1 MPMFVV
7 ERDWPGA
14 GNFTGDQLQQLTDK
28 SCQVLRN
35 MGPDIQWI
43 QSFVT
48 DNKVYCIYM
57 SPDEE
62 TIRVHAELGG
72 FPATS
77 IQEVRSVI
85 DPSTAC

>member
-7 ERDWPGA
+7 ERDWPEA
-14 GNFTGDQLQQLTDK
+14 GKFTAEQVQLLTER

-62 TIRVHAELGG
+62 TIRIHAEIGG
-72 FPATS
+72 FPANS

>member
-7 ERDWPGA
+7 ERDMPGA
-14 GNFTGDQLQQLTDK
+14 GMFTPEQVQQLTEK

-62 TIRVHAELGG
+62 TIRIHAEIGG
-72 FPATS
+72 FPANS